1 MIYGGSWEV
10 MGEQLPTI
18 RHAPRLDRQPPPPAP
33 GGKTPLIDL
42 NISSSH
48 VYVEYIIHF
57 LQLCTYLL
65 RQLVSLSQ
73 DTRDARLGFW
83 LGALNNQ
90 MLGLCSN

>member
-1 MIYGGSWEV
+1 MSRSPHGHSTRSRSRSSVVGVTTRSGFTYSEVVERQVEMIYGGSWEV

-48 VYVEYIIHF
+48 MF
-57 LQLCTYLL
+57 T
-65 RQLVSLSQ
+65 
-73 DTRDARLGFW
+73 
-83 LGALNNQ
+83 
-90 MLGLCSN
+90 